1 MGKKNNHKGFSAD
14 EAPGGFSPPA
24 DRPAHLRPPPR
35 GQLAPTPVALTFEA
49 DDDADSDSHSFSS
62 VRSTEQQ
69 LRKRPAPVAMPAG
82 GSASGGG
89 PDGRPLAGYRQGS
102 ASFGGAVSAGL
113 PASADGR
120 RRSTATSPLNKGSG
134 GTPSKGSAPSSSPR
148 DSPKNGGESSPR
160 ANANAFRRDGI
171 QPLDSLTA
179 RKIDSL
185 QSEKSTPLEKR
196 PGGMLLES
204 GHSGRSPSLQASRW
218 PLFSFMSSEVRGDAP
233 VLTRQHRREKQRIA
247 QRMRVYNTLSVPVSL
262 ERLVMFGTALCMDAF
277 LFLFTLLPLRVASA
291 SPRALLRLVP
301 LVRSRV
307 RPLFGSES
315 VDLIRALILW
325 IVCWSLF
332 AYIDISKTYHLIRAQ
347 ATIKLYVI
355 YNLLEISDKMCC
367 YVGPDVLDAL
377 YWTASGDAAGFSGA
391 AGGTSSGE
399 GVLHG
404 SGAACRGSRARRNTA
419 SGAGGWSDL
428 AWDFSLAIFYVFIH
442 AVVMIYQV
450 VTLQVAM
457 HSSNNALLT
466 LLVSNNFVELKGSI
480 FKKFASD
487 NLFQITS
494 ADMSERFQLVLV
506 LFIMFCQQL
515 DRTTTQ
521 TLSTDN
527 AHGVWASLSEVSR
540 SATDVVFGSGG
551 SGEAG
556 VSSGA
561 AESIPVVM
569 IVLWVCEIIVDWIV
583 SAATSTIPVSE
594 SLL

>member
-1 MGKKNNHKGFSAD
+1 MGKKANNRSKGSA
-14 EAPGGFSPPA
+14 APEPSRAAARKPESACSPPA
-24 DRPAHLRPPPR
+24 DCRPAHLRPPPR
-35 GQLAPTPVALTFEA
+35 GQLAQPAALELEH
-49 DDDADSDSHSFSS
+49 DDGADSEESFSS

-69 LRKRPAPVAMPAG
+69 LRKRPAPVVTPAG
-82 GSASGGG
+82 GGG
-89 PDGRPLAGYRQGS
+89 PGGRPLAGYRQGS
-102 ASFGGAVSAGL
+102 ASFGGGSSAGL

-120 RRSTATSPLNKGSG
+120 LRSTATSPLNKGPSDS
-134 GTPSKGSAPSSSPR
+134 PSKGSVPASSPR
-148 DSPKNGGESSPR
+148 SSGGESSPR
-160 ANANAFRRDGI
+160 ANAFRRDGI
-171 QPLDSLTA
+171 QPLDLHTA

-185 QSEKSTPLEKR
+185 QSEKSTPLEIRLDSSR
-196 PGGMLLES
+196 PK
-204 GHSGRSPSLQASRW
+204 SPSLEASRW
-218 PLFSFMSSEVRGDAP
+218 PLFSFMASEVRGAEP

-291 SPRALLRLVP
+291 APRALLRLVP
-301 LVRSRV
+301 LVRSSF
-307 RPLFGSES
+307 RPLLGSES
-315 VDLIRALILW
+315 VDLVRALILW

-377 YWTASGDAAGFSGA
+377 YWTASGEAAGFSDGA
-391 AGGTSSGE
+391 GSTTSGE
-399 GVLHG
+399 GLLHG
-404 SGAACRGSRARRNTA
+404 GGATGRGARARRKTA

-442 AVVMIYQV
+442 SVVMIYQV

-480 FKKFASD
+480 FKKFADD

-506 LFIMFCQQL
+506 LFIMLCQQL

-527 AHGVWASLSEVSR
+527 SHGVWASLSEVSR

-561 AESIPVVM
+561 SESIPVVM
-569 IVLWVCEIIVDWIV
+569 LVLWVCEIIVDWIV
-583 SAATSTIPVSE
+583 SPASSARSQVFGTFP
-594 SLL
+594 